1 MSETVGTS
9 YYVAPEVLGRK
20 YSRSADVWSAGVI
33 LHILLVGGGG
43 VVVPNVAWEGGAWV
57 LVVAGRARAQCSAWS
72 TYGPTGPLVPFSW
85 LARWRHTTSD

>member
-1 MSETVGTS
+1 MTETVGTS

-43 VVVPNVAWEGGAWV
+43 ERGVRQLEGGA
-57 LVVAGRARAQCSAWS
+57 GD
-72 TYGPTGPLVPFSW
+72 TGHGVKDQRKMAPG
-85 LARWRHTTSD
+85 